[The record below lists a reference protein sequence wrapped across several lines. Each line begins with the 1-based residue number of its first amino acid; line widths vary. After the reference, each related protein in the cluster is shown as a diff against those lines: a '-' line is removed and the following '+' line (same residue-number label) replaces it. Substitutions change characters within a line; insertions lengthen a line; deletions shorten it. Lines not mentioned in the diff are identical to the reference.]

1 MPGTKIPVI
10 EENKIRKYNPDYLY
24 LLSWHIK
31 DSLIKIF
38 KKNGYKGKF
47 IVPLPTPKVID

>member
-10 EENKIRKYNPDYLY
+10 EEFNIKKFKPDYLY

-31 DSLIKIF
+31 DQLIKF
-38 KKNGYKGKF
+38 LKKWF
-47 IVPLPTPKVID
+47 

>member
-24 LLSWHIK
+24 LSSWHIK

-38 KKNGYKGKF
+38 KKMDTRANLLF
-47 IVPLPTPKVID
+47 SFNT